1 MEPVSTCRFSDSGE
15 DAKVKGPDYLGTC
28 NRLIANSLKYF
39 ITELDF
45 SVTGIAK
52 MRVRLSVGVGVR
64 VTVKGKRTRLVN
76 G

>member
-15 DAKVKGPDYLGTC
+15 DAKVKGPDYLGTW